1 MLRKVCGVR
10 GDREGGKWREMAATS
25 HSPLEAT
32 ATAPRIH
39 LDTTGEVRTKLYT
52 CSHLA
57 KACNFLL
64 NGAFHFV
71 AKPKWIKEPVEV
83 WRVLKSEPL
92 GMEASKSWLQQAKM
106 LHEVI
111 IVSVLRIAEF
121 APAVLILERRK
132 GYLPN
137 V

>member
-1 MLRKVCGVR
+1 
-10 GDREGGKWREMAATS
+10 
-25 HSPLEAT
+25 
-32 ATAPRIH
+32 
-39 LDTTGEVRTKLYT
+39 
-52 CSHLA
+52 
-57 KACNFLL
+57 LL